1 MTHRRVNNHIVW
13 ADHLPI
19 QAPGDEYIENQHTAQ
34 GTKKLKFLACPL
46 RTHTVQLT
54 PGNITLSNLNLKLI
68 LTEEKRV
75 SAS

>member
-1 MTHRRVNNHIVW
+1 MTHKRVNNHIVW

-34 GTKKLKFLACPL
+34 GTKKLQFLACPL
-46 RTHTVQLT
+46 RTVQLT
-54 PGNITLSNLNLKLI
+54 PGKITLSNLNLKLT

-75 SAS
+75 SVS

>member
-1 MTHRRVNNHIVW
+1 MTHKRVNNHIEW

-19 QAPGDEYIENQHTAQ
+19 QAPGDEYNENKHTGQ

-46 RTHTVQLT
+46 RTAQLT
-54 PGNITLSNLNLKLI
+54 HGNITLSNLNLKLT

>member
-1 MTHRRVNNHIVW
+1 MTHKRMNNHIVW

-19 QAPGDEYIENQHTAQ
+19 QAPWDEYIENQHTAQ
-34 GTKKLKFLACPL
+34 GTKKLCPL
-46 RTHTVQLT
+46 RTRTVQLT
-54 PGNITLSNLNLKLI
+54 PGNISLSNLNLKLI

>member
-1 MTHRRVNNHIVW
+1 MTHKRVNNHIVW

-19 QAPGDEYIENQHTAQ
+19 QAPGDEYNENQHTAQ

-46 RTHTVQLT
+46 RTVQLT
-54 PGNITLSNLNLKLI
+54 PDNITLSNLNLKLT

-75 SAS
+75 SASKK